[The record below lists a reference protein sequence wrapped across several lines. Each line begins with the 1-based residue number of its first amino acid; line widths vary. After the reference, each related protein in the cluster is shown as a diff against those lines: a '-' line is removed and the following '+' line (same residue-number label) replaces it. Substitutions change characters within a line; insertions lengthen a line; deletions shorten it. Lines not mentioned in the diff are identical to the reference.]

1 MNKESLQANE
11 IQEKKKIILKPLT
24 KYQSLHLI
32 CPELITEKKIQT
44 NLTLRNIIFK
54 HLEVKTI
61 MNSSKRQKACENQ
74 TSLKSRT

>member
-1 MNKESLQANE
+1 MKFRK
-11 IQEKKKIILKPLT
+11 KKKIILKPLT

-61 MNSSKRQKACENQ
+61 MNKRQKDKK
-74 TSLKSRT
+74 LVRIKLL